1 MRHYVFENIRR
12 QGVLKNPSHVALSSI
27 SLEKTKYKHHA
38 ERAINRIKFFRTLN
52 GTIPVTT
59 TQHVDEMILTCAA
72 VCNLKS
78 KLENQRQGFAE
89 VTGTF
94 HYKFGDWKSPKDGIL
109 SWLIKK
115 KKNSKSKSF
124 VKKLI
129 SCQFYMFIPLENIR
143 KPKPLVF
150 YFQRV

>member
-1 MRHYVFENIRR
+1 M
-12 QGVLKNPSHVALSSI
+12 LLSSI

-38 ERAINRIKFFRTLN
+38 ERAINRIKFFRTLK

-115 KKNSKSKSF
+115 KK
-124 VKKLI
+124 
-129 SCQFYMFIPLENIR
+129 IPKANL
-143 KPKPLVF
+143 L
-150 YFQRV
+150 